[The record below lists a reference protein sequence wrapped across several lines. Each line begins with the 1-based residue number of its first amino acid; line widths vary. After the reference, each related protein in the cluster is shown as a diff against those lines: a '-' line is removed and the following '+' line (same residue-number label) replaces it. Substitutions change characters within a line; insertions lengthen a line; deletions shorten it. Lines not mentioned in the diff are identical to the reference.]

1 MEEKNNYY
9 FLLKKV
15 SKSLKN
21 VVPYGV
27 RSWVKETV
35 VGKNI
40 NSFMAE
46 KEEFNLKCLP
56 KGVNL
61 IGSIRAEMGL
71 GQSCRLVAGL
81 LKKTE
86 FDFSIYNI
94 NFRGVLREKDSSF
107 DYYISETLPY
117 AVNIFHVNPC
127 ELGNVFM
134 QMPDAWKG
142 HYNIAFW
149 LWELEDFPKEWE
161 KYCQLFDEIWAPSE
175 FTASS
180 IRKITDVPV
189 KVMPY
194 NVEVPYDTKCSRKD
208 FDLPEDKFLYLIMY
222 DSNSTT
228 GRKNPQGAIEAYKR
242 AFPVERDDC
251 GLVIKVNNAKKEDIV
266 KLQQNLTGY
275 HNVFF
280 ITEVLDKERV
290 NGLIHNVD
298 VFISLHRAEGFGLV
312 MAEAMLL
319 GTPCVATNWSSNT
332 EFMTEDAACMVK
344 YNLIKNKKTE
354 GLYKKGCIWA
364 DPNLEDAGYYI
375 KKLKDD
381 EKFYNDKQFLGKRCI
396 KNKLNENKLIHIWKD
411 NLANILATISEYD

>member
-1 MEEKNNYY
+1 MKETNNYY

-27 RSWVKETV
+27 RSWVKESIV
-35 VGKNI
+35 ERKLKFFLKERELYNEK
-40 NSFMAE
+40 SF
-46 KEEFNLKCLP
+46 P
-56 KGVNL
+56 IGVNL

-71 GQSCRLVAGL
+71 GQSCRLVGKIL
-81 LKKTE
+81 QKSY
-86 FDFSIYNI
+86 FDFSVYNI
-94 NFRGVLREKDSSF
+94 NFQQKLRERDKEF
-107 DYYISETLPY
+107 DQYIINELPY
-117 AVNIFHVNPC
+117 LVNIFHVNPC

-134 QMPDAWKG
+134 EMSDAWKG

-149 LWELEDFPKEWE
+149 LWELEDFPKQWE

-194 NVEVPYDTKCSRKD
+194 NVKVPYDTKCSRKD

-266 KLQQNLTGY
+266 KLQQDLTGY
-275 HNVFF
+275 HNVYF

-319 GTPCVATNWSSNT
+319 GIPCVATNWSSNT
-332 EFMTEDAACMVK
+332 EFMTEDSACMVK
-344 YNLIKNKKTE
+344 YDLIKNKKTE

-364 DPNLEDAGYYI
+364 DPNIDDAAFYI
-375 KKLKDD
+375 RKLKEDR
-381 EKFYNDKQFLGKRCI
+381 EYYKKKKTAGKECI
-396 KNKLNENKLIHIWKD
+396 EEILNEKTILQKWNKC
-411 NLANILATISEYD
+411 LAGIITKIQSNS